1 MATTNAAALTEIK
14 APPRCAS
21 IVPAMDSPRLY
32 PSSELV
38 IDPVLIRR
46 HDVAGPRYTSYPTAD
61 RFVEAFGEAALTQWL
76 ARRNV
81 GGIRQPLSLYVH
93 LPFCENVCYYCGCN
107 KIVTRDHGRAA
118 KYLKTLERELAL
130 LAPHL
135 GPRPEIA
142 QLHWGGGTPTF
153 LSRDEMSALMRMIDE
168 RFARAP
174 QLECAI
180 EVDPRHAPEGTM
192 AFLASLGF
200 NRVSLGVQDFDPA
213 VQKAVHRI
221 QGEELVRRV
230 VEESRAAGIRSV
242 NFDLIYGLPKQTLDS
257 FNATLDKAIAL
268 APDRIALYS
277 YAHLPAVFKPQR
289 RILEADLPSAEKK
302 LEILTLAIGRLTRA
316 GYLYIGMD
324 HFARAD
330 DELAAAQRQGR
341 LQRNFQGYS
350 AFPESDLIGLGVSAI
365 GRVGPTYYQ
374 NAKRLDEY
382 TAAIEA
388 GRLPVARGLEL
399 SQDDLVRRA
408 VIQAL
413 ACHFRL
419 STESIE
425 LAYLI
430 DFETYFARELADLR
444 RLQEEGLVDL
454 SPDWITVTPRGRLL
468 VRIVCMVFDR
478 YLREA
483 QARATYSKVI

>member
-1 MATTNAAALTEIK
+1 M
-14 APPRCAS
+14 
-21 IVPAMDSPRLY
+21 Y

-61 RFVEAFGEAALTQWL
+61 RFVEAFGEAELAQWL
-76 ARRNV
+76 AKRSL
-81 GGIRQPLSLYVH
+81 GQPLSLYVH
-93 LPFCENVCYYCGCN
+93 LPFCESICYYCGCN
-107 KIVTRDHGRAA
+107 KIVTRDHSRSA
-118 KYLKTLERELAL
+118 KYIKYLDKELAL
-130 LAPHL
+130 LEPHL
-135 GPRPEIA
+135 GKGAPIA

-153 LSRDEMSALMRMIDE
+153 LPQEEMRELMHMIDA

-174 QLECAI
+174 GFECAI

-221 QGEELVRRV
+221 QPEPLVRRV
-230 VEESRAAGIRSV
+230 AAEARAAGIRSL

-257 FNATLDKAIAL
+257 FNATLDKVIAL
-268 APDRIALYS
+268 APERIALYS
-277 YAHLPAVFKPQR
+277 YAHLPTVFKPQR
-289 RILEADLPSAEKK
+289 RILDAELPSAEAK

-324 HFARAD
+324 HVARPE
-330 DELAAAQRQGR
+330 DELAIAQQRGR

-350 AFPESDLIGLGVSAI
+350 ASPESDLLGLGISAI

-374 NAKRLDEY
+374 DCKRLDEY
-382 TAAIEA
+382 TAALDA
-388 GRLPVARGLEL
+388 GHLPVARGLEL
-399 SQDDLVRRA
+399 SHDDLLRRA

-419 STESIE
+419 SIESIE
-425 LAYLI
+425 DAYLV
-430 DFETYFARELADLR
+430 DFREYFSRELAELA
-444 RLQEEGLVDL
+444 RLQDDGLVDL
-454 SPDWITVTPRGRLL
+454 SEEWITVTSRGRLL
-468 VRIVCMVFDR
+468 VRVVCMVFDR

-483 QARATYSKVI
+483 RARASYSKVI